1 MHEVHLCHLRA
12 KKANHKR
19 GICMKLISI
28 GYANFVNSDR
38 IISLV
43 TPDSAPIK
51 RVIREAQ
58 DKRMLIDATC
68 GRKTRT
74 VLVMDSDHVVL
85 SAFAAETI
93 ALRASQGRPLALTDE
108 FSESDED
115 IN

>member
-1 MHEVHLCHLRA
+1 
-12 KKANHKR
+12 
-19 GICMKLISI
+19 MKLISV

-43 TPDSAPIK
+43 TPDSAPIR

-74 VLVMDSDHVVL
+74 VLVMDSDHVIL

-93 ALRASQGRPLALTDE
+93 ALRASEEQPITLTDDDLE
-108 FSESDED
+108 NKED
-115 IN
+115 AN

>member
-1 MHEVHLCHLRA
+1 
-12 KKANHKR
+12 
-19 GICMKLISI
+19 MKLISV

-43 TPDSAPIK
+43 TPDSAPIR

-74 VLVMDSDHVVL
+74 VLVMDSDHVIL

-93 ALRASQGRPLALTDE
+93 ASRASGGEVITIIEDSINE
-108 FSESDED
+108 DSEDN
-115 IN
+115 I